1 MPIVLDGG
9 GTSVTPPGSPDDFAL
24 DAVYPFVMPSA
35 KSVAYSLM
43 DQAITSAADQI
54 LRRTRLWNVQLD
66 PMPSVAAQ
74 SDYSLVLPVGAQ
86 CTKLIGWAMD
96 GVMRRTLTLDQATAY
111 GLDPGYTLST
121 NVWFDGDV
129 VDGVPG
135 YPVAYLVY
143 ENVARVLPVPADAL
157 SVLTFRVNLT
167 VQPTGVTSLPGV
179 LAPYLRLLSYGA
191 LEILQGMPVKDFT
204 DLQQASLNAG
214 RFNDGVAKLAMRV
227 ARAFGAATPRPSARF
242 Y

>member
-9 GTSVTPPGSPDDFAL
+9 GTTVSPSAPADFAL
-24 DAVYPFVMPSA
+24 SLIYPFILPSA
-35 KSVAYSLM
+35 KSAAYGLV
-43 DQAITSAADQI
+43 DQAITSAADQV

-66 PMPSVAAQ
+66 PMTSVANQ
-74 SDYSLVLPVGAQ
+74 SDYPLVLPAGAQ

-143 ENVARVLPVPADAL
+143 ENVARVLPVPADTSNTL
-157 SVLTFRVNLT
+157 VFRVNLT
-167 VQPTGVTSLPGV
+167 VLPTGVTSLPGV
-179 LAPYLRLLSYGA
+179 LGPYLRLLSYGA
-191 LEILQGMPVKDFT
+191 LAILQSMPQKDYT
-204 DLQQASLNAG
+204 DLKQADLNQG
-214 RFNDGVAKLAMRV
+214 RFDDGVAKLAWRIT
-227 ARAFGAATPRPSARF
+227 RAFGATTPRRSARF